1 MAITIDGTNG
11 LTTDNAA
18 LKLDG
23 TTLVVDDTNNRVGVG
38 TASPAVAM
46 DVVGQVRAST
56 GILFGSDT
64 AAANAL
70 DDYEEGTWTPTLNF
84 DGASV
89 GVTYASNRNGY
100 YTKIG
105 RLVTVFCYIELTN
118 KGSSTGTPGISGLPF
133 TSANLTSGYTTSGSV
148 WMYAASSL
156 SGSLTMLLPNN
167 SSNLSLRAITG
178 TGDNF
183 TISNSN
189 FGNTTQIIVSA
200 SYYTT

>member
-11 LTTDNAA
+11 LSSDNAA

-23 TTLVVDDTNNRVGVG
+23 TTLVVDEANNRVGVG

-70 DDYEEGTWTPTLNF
+70 DDYEEGTWTVTATASTSGTITLSP
-84 DGASV
+84 DTG
-89 GVTYASNRNGY
+89 T

-105 RLVTVFCYIELTN
+105 NRVWVSCRVDV
-118 KGSSTGTPGISGLPF
+118 SSVASPVGNLRISLPF
-133 TSANLTSGYTTSGSV
+133 TSVNPSPLQAGRSVPSIFIYDSVSTNMSSFIGVISQGQTYLTILIG
-148 WMYAASSL
+148 
-156 SGSLTMLLPNN
+156 N
-167 SSNLSLRAITG
+167 SSIGSAAAGQMKAG
-178 TGDNF
+178 TEIHFAG
-183 TISNSN
+183 
-189 FGNTTQIIVSA
+189 QYIVA
-200 SYYTT
+200 

>member
-11 LTTDNAA
+11 LSSDNAA

-23 TTLVVDDTNNRVGVG
+23 TTLVVDEANNRVGVG

-70 DDYEEGTWTPTLNF
+70 DDYEEGDWTPTVVS
-84 DGASV
+84 GSGTITAYTAT
-89 GVTYASNRNGY
+89 GR

-105 RLVTVFCYIELTN
+105 RVAIVRAQVTLT
-118 KGSSTGTPGISGLPF
+118 TVGTAGGFLEINNLPF
-133 TSANLTSGYTTSGSV
+133 TAIASVLFSGYGRERQTTGNG
-148 WMYAASSL
+148 L
-156 SGSLTMLLPNN
+156 SIDYKNQTAFLWQKYDGTFLGANGYVYLLTVIYEV
-167 SSNLSLRAITG
+167 A
-178 TGDNF
+178 
-183 TISNSN
+183 
-189 FGNTTQIIVSA
+189 
-200 SYYTT
+200 

>member
-11 LTTDNAA
+11 LTSDNAA

-38 TASPAVAM
+38 TASPVVAM

-70 DDYEEGTWTPTLNF
+70 DDYEEGTWNVTVVGSTS
-84 DGASV
+84 GEASY
-89 GVTYASNRNGY
+89 TTRTAK

-105 RLVTVFCYIELTN
+105 NQVSVVAYLQIDKNTLNGVLRY
-118 KGSSTGTPGISGLPF
+118 SLPF
-133 TSANLTSGYTTSGSV
+133 TVANVSSGYTGVNINYWDDLSISV
-148 WMYAASSL
+148 VGLWAYASSNQ
-156 SGSLTMLLPNN
+156 STFEIRYNTAAAG
-167 SSNLSLRAITG
+167 
-178 TGDNF
+178 
-183 TISNSN
+183 NSN
-189 FGNTTQIIVSA
+189 PQLTATHINNGHELMFTAT
-200 SYYTT
+200 YYTS